1 MRRKQSEEGETIRGF
16 YEYFFVENLKKKKK
30 NKRSNVYENYLIS
43 NMIIRFSI

>member
-30 NKRSNVYENYLIS
+30 NKRSN
-43 NMIIRFSI
+43 MIIRFLI

>member
-16 YEYFFVENLKKKKK
+16 YEYFFVENLKKKKEWK
-30 NKRSNVYENYLIS
+30 IEVYENYLIS